1 VRTLGFSCAYIRSA
15 DEEAGSPCGRRATRR
30 KYGEPRC
37 LGHWVVEYLL
47 SMAGGTEHARKTW
60 VVASGIM
67 LLLAAGSPWW
77 LSTTTL
83 PHAITAVILTSG
95 LVTCFLWEHPLG
107 GVTCLVSAVLTA
119 LAWARGNL
127 FTYYI
132 LHPDAELPEN
142 FTRARMLF
150 VTSLDAQ
157 VAVIFAFSV
166 AGFVL
171 NYRYNNNSEMKF
183 WRGLSF
189 ALSVMLFLSVLI
201 YAVMTAGRSVALV
214 PWVVVVFAAL
224 AVARGGR
231 VVKKLAAILRV

>member
-1 VRTLGFSCAYIRSA
+1 MRTLGFSCAYIRSVN
-15 DEEAGSPCGRRATRR
+15 EEEGTPCGRRATRR
-30 KYGEPRC
+30 KYGEPKC

-67 LLLAAGSPWW
+67 LFLAVGSAWW
-77 LSTTTL
+77 LSAATL
-83 PHAITAVILTSG
+83 PHAITAVLLTSG
-95 LVTCFLWEHPLG
+95 LVICFLWEHPLG
-107 GVTCLVSAVLTA
+107 GVTCLVAAVLTA
-119 LAWARGNL
+119 LAWAWGNS
-127 FTYYI
+127 FSYYV
-132 LHPDAELPEN
+132 LNPDAELPEN
-142 FTRARMLF
+142 FTRARILF

-157 VAVIFAFSV
+157 VVVIFAFSV
-166 AGFVL
+166 AGFVI

-189 ALSVMLFLSVLI
+189 ALSILLFLSVLI
-201 YAVMTAGRSVALV
+201 YAVMTEGKAVALV

-231 VVKKLAAILRV
+231 VVRKLAAILRV